1 MKRKEEIR
9 MHIRE
14 SLEKNPFYLLQ
25 VSCFDDRRAIMDAA
39 DEMSFSLDQNVCID
53 AQNALLSLNR
63 RLSAELEWFPVADR
77 QKCRKLAECIQNRR
91 PLPSDWQNALCQ
103 LNAEI
108 YNYSL
113 VPALETDPDEQ
124 IEKIEM
130 IAQLFALLDPVETAE
145 MINQSR
151 KAAKMGETDPD
162 QVAEGINELRTGIR
176 KEISG
181 KLAELDEI
189 KYVQIMTSLA
199 EKMEPQKSRYKG
211 VILSDLLDDY
221 EIRIQPRTEVLSQEI
236 ENLIEHVREEPTHD
250 TIISNLQ
257 PLIGKA
263 SEWDFY
269 SQPLQLRSR
278 ISGLAHENSKRMGV
292 LLRDYAIWLNYEKK
306 EGVAAL
312 LLSGALKNIFA
323 NLTVLDEQLSGD
335 MNVLNEYIIK
345 YSINNPQGIQQDPI
359 FSSIVSLAGIVKMHP
374 EDAQL
379 EEFMSSVRSLRQ
391 AFQDLAEQIDASNTV
406 RGETFTAKTSE
417 NQFDIAAVLMEGLS
431 QVARTPAL
439 WLHNKLQQSED
450 AVRIMTLLKQEFE
463 DCPDIAAGMEKD
475 LEILQEYIRER
486 DTKPKGLWGRL
497 FK

>member
-1 MKRKEEIR
+1 

-77 QKCRKLAECIQNRR
+77 QKCRKMAECIQNRR

-113 VPALETDPDEQ
+113 VPALETDPDEH

-130 IAQLFALLDPVETAE
+130 IAQLFALLDPVETAD

-189 KYVQIMTSLA
+189 KYVQI
-199 EKMEPQKSRYKG
+199 
-211 VILSDLLDDY
+211 I
-221 EIRIQPRTEVLSQEI
+221 
-236 ENLIEHVREEPTHD
+236 
-250 TIISNLQ
+250 
-257 PLIGKA
+257 
-263 SEWDFY
+263 
-269 SQPLQLRSR
+269 
-278 ISGLAHENSKRMGV
+278 
-292 LLRDYAIWLNYEKK
+292 
-306 EGVAAL
+306 
-312 LLSGALKNIFA
+312 
-323 NLTVLDEQLSGD
+323 
-335 MNVLNEYIIK
+335 
-345 YSINNPQGIQQDPI
+345 
-359 FSSIVSLAGIVKMHP
+359 
-374 EDAQL
+374 
-379 EEFMSSVRSLRQ
+379 
-391 AFQDLAEQIDASNTV
+391 
-406 RGETFTAKTSE
+406 
-417 NQFDIAAVLMEGLS
+417 
-431 QVARTPAL
+431 
-439 WLHNKLQQSED
+439 
-450 AVRIMTLLKQEFE
+450 
-463 DCPDIAAGMEKD
+463 
-475 LEILQEYIRER
+475 
-486 DTKPKGLWGRL
+486 
-497 FK
+497 